1 MRDLF
6 VIAKFLFNIVFSK
19 CNTFFQ
25 QCASSFMPYM
35 LIVHPA
41 VQTSHL
47 CSSSSSSSSSSSVVS
62 WTQVVDI
69 CVQSIVRNNFQSQK
83 KTKPE

>member
-35 LIVHPA
+35 IIVHPA

-47 CSSSSSSSSSSSVVS
+47 CSSSSSVVS

-83 KTKPE
+83 KQNQNKLLNC